1 MFYSNNQLFLFYF
14 LGCHYQAKTTDENG
28 EDVASALY
36 SSLSKAGGV
45 GIERRSRAKSGHVY
59 SLSNTDDL
67 AKWNVGLVQDFSEM
81 FAWIPCGSKC
91 ATNLPQIKTDPR

>member
-1 MFYSNNQLFLFYF
+1 MQDIQ
-14 LGCHYQAKTTDENG
+14 CDAD
-28 EDVASALY
+28 
-36 SSLSKAGGV
+36 SSCEWDSGGFCNKKAITV
-45 GIERRSRAKSGHVY
+45 VIERERRSRAKSGHVY

>member
-1 MFYSNNQLFLFYF
+1 MTCEADSTCEWDMSDTCN
-14 LGCHYQAKTTDENG
+14 KK
-28 EDVASALY
+28 AS
-36 SSLSKAGGV
+36 V
-45 GIERRSRAKSGHVY
+45 IERRSRAKSGHVY

-91 ATNLPQIKTDPR
+91 ATNLPQIVTDPR